1 MEKED
6 LAIGIDLGTTFC
18 CMGVYLEGKGVQII
32 PNKMNETTIPSI
44 VTFTEDGILACDQA
58 INYLVKEPKNT
69 IYGIKRIIGFNFNDK
84 KVKNDIESWPFEV
97 VKS

>member
-18 CMGVYLEGKGVQII
+18 CMGVYIEGKGVQII

-58 INYLVKEPKNT
+58 INQIIKEPKNT
-69 IYGIKRIIGFNFNDK
+69 IFGIKELLD
-84 KVKNDIESWPFEV
+84 
-97 VKS
+97 